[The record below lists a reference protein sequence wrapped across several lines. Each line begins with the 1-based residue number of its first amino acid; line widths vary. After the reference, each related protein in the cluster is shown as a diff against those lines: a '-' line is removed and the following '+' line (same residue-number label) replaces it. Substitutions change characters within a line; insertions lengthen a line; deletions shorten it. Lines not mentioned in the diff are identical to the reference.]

1 MFIILSIVGVIV
13 GFASGFFGIGGGTV
27 LVPTL
32 IYLGFGVKSAI
43 GISILQMVF
52 SSIFGSYVNY
62 KSNMLKLKDG
72 LILGVGGFL
81 GAQSS
86 GYIVKHLPSWV
97 LLGLFSLALLGSIYK
112 FFKAPVATDEKS
124 IESGFILFFIGVF
137 VGMIAIS
144 IGIGGALFLTPIMVG
159 FLNFDIKRA
168 VSTSLLFV
176 VFSSISGL
184 ISFSINGLIDF
195 HSGIILGV
203 GSLLGVY
210 FGAKK
215 SHIIARDKQK
225 KLLLIFYV
233 ILFFLTLNKLINFNG

>member
-1 MFIILSIVGVIV
+1 MVLVLSVVGIVV
-13 GFASGFFGIGGGTV
+13 GFASGFFGIGGGTI
-27 LVPTL
+27 LVPIL

-52 SSIFGSYVNY
+52 SSIFGSFVNY
-62 KSNMLKLKDG
+62 RSNMLKLTDG
-72 LILGVGGFL
+72 VILGIGGFL

-97 LLGLFSLALLGSIYK
+97 LLSMFALALLGSIYK
-112 FFKAPVATDEKS
+112 FFKSPINSDEPPK
-124 IESGFILFFIGVF
+124 ESKVLLFFTGMV
-137 VGMIAIS
+137 VGSIAIS

-184 ISFSINGLIDF
+184 ISFSINGLIDYR
-195 HSGIILGV
+195 SGLILGM
-203 GSLLGVY
+203 GSLVGVY

-215 SHIIARDKQK
+215 SHVIERAKQK
-225 KLLLIFYV
+225 RLLLWFYLL
-233 ILFFLTLNKLINFNG
+233 LFVLTLNKLINF